1 MPAVYANLR
10 YYEDPFKSKV
20 VKIRFGA
27 HEYNIIYVKGV
38 AENYNLVADSW
49 STPVKFSSDDL
60 VLSGNANG
68 QTFAQYYA
76 RYIVDWG
83 SKMIS
88 EAKEF
93 RLSAW
98 DGKIPNAPT
107 LNGNDFRVV
116 QINTQINAAID
127 TTDVRNT
134 ASEIESVKSQINS
147 LKQTIAAQKTDL
159 QSADDLYQYNSIQ
172 QQIATNITD
181 MNNLQTTYRTL
192 VDSFQTIVRENS
204 AVLVDPKYHIRGF
217 FPVPEYK
224 YRDEEQTTAEEII
237 GFDIA
242 YRYIKEDST
251 SVQLNTF
258 SYTGPDGAEYT
269 GTFTDWIV
277 EQGPM
282 KQKIYDDDL
291 GRYVWQAENI
301 ADGSQTNINQLDIAI
316 NKGEKV
322 EIKVR
327 SISEAGYP
335 ENPLRSPWSNS
346 IIMEFPDTL
355 ATSNQ
360 IADLITMV
368 NDDALTLTIQNNLES
383 IGVTEHLNDTIP
395 NSNSVNGMYYKHI
408 ANNIAYEETG
418 INDNGTTV
426 VNSISLQDKV
436 EKIDAQSAEARKIAA
451 ENAQNVL
458 NISTN
463 MQKEHGRYNTS
474 INQLEETT
482 EFLSGQVEDISTD
495 VHSFVSIN
503 RDDDGKAHPVL
514 SAKEYVLVDDTNN
527 EKAAMILDGT
537 AVKLTNNL
545 ANPKDSANLAR
556 LFVEDVYLKSMN
568 ASTLN

>member
-192 VDSFQTIVRENS
+192 VDSF
-204 AVLVDPKYHIRGF
+204 
-217 FPVPEYK
+217 
-224 YRDEEQTTAEEII
+224 
-237 GFDIA
+237 
-242 YRYIKEDST
+242 
-251 SVQLNTF
+251 
-258 SYTGPDGAEYT
+258 
-269 GTFTDWIV
+269 
-277 EQGPM
+277 
-282 KQKIYDDDL
+282 
-291 GRYVWQAENI
+291 
-301 ADGSQTNINQLDIAI
+301 
-316 NKGEKV
+316 
-322 EIKVR
+322 
-327 SISEAGYP
+327 
-335 ENPLRSPWSNS
+335 
-346 IIMEFPDTL
+346 
-355 ATSNQ
+355 
-360 IADLITMV
+360 
-368 NDDALTLTIQNNLES
+368 
-383 IGVTEHLNDTIP
+383 
-395 NSNSVNGMYYKHI
+395 
-408 ANNIAYEETG
+408 
-418 INDNGTTV
+418 
-426 VNSISLQDKV
+426 
-436 EKIDAQSAEARKIAA
+436 
-451 ENAQNVL
+451 
-458 NISTN
+458 
-463 MQKEHGRYNTS
+463 
-474 INQLEETT
+474 
-482 EFLSGQVEDISTD
+482 
-495 VHSFVSIN
+495 
-503 RDDDGKAHPVL
+503 
-514 SAKEYVLVDDTNN
+514 
-527 EKAAMILDGT
+527 
-537 AVKLTNNL
+537 
-545 ANPKDSANLAR
+545 
-556 LFVEDVYLKSMN
+556 
-568 ASTLN
+568 